1 MSDGRRAASRACLA
15 RAAGRA
21 AKLTPAGLVVAFI
34 ASSCAEPTQIRL
46 TLRSDAL
53 EARGAELQV
62 YVREAGDALDV
73 PVVETSGPW
82 SSPTEMGDLVVVPR
96 KDRSASVRVRAVL
109 AITKQATACT
119 VAEPDG
125 CIFAR
130 REFSFVRGRSLE
142 VPVVLHAA
150 CIGVPCDEESTC
162 NALGRCV
169 SARLDAASCAGG
181 ACDVEGEGPPP
192 VGGAPVASSDGGTD
206 AGSQR
211 DASDDDS
218 RECRALSFDG
228 VARHATIADAPE
240 FDGLGDMTVE
250 AWIRPAPSEALT
262 VGLVSHW
269 SPNNAGWIL
278 GMSPKIGGVMA
289 RVRSAGGEASASVM
303 GVITAGVWQHV
314 ALVRDGAMVAA
325 YVGGVRV
332 ASAPSVLGPTLDY
345 AGAVRIGAAQDPPS
359 GASFFAGLIREVRVS
374 RVARYK
380 DSFVPKW
387 RLDEDASTIAYY
399 PLSEEKGQAVV
410 DATGQRSGWRGTS
423 EAVELSDPAQVECE
437 AP

>member
-1 MSDGRRAASRACLA
+1 MPRVLAHALAVASRLPTIALA
-15 RAAGRA
+15 VA
-21 AKLTPAGLVVAFI
+21 LVG
-34 ASSCAEPTQIRL
+34 SCAEPTQIRL
-46 TLRSDAL
+46 VLRSDAL
-53 EARGAELQV
+53 GRPGPELQV
-62 YVREAGDALDV
+62 FVAEAGEVLDV

-82 SSPTEMGDLVVVPR
+82 ASASEIGDLVVVPR
-96 KDRSASVRVRAVL
+96 ADRRASVRVRAVL
-109 AITKQATACT
+109 A
-119 VAEPDG
+119 VAKRAGECSVAAPEG

-130 REFSFVRGRSLE
+130 REFSFVEGRSVE
-142 VPVVLHAA
+142 VPVALHAA
-150 CIGVPCDEESTC
+150 CVGVPCDEESTC

-169 SARLDAASCAGG
+169 SARVDADACAGG
-181 ACDVEGEGPPP
+181 ACDVEGEGEVPPP
-192 VGGAPVASSDGGTD
+192 GSEPPNVPADGGGPPPSPRD
-206 AGSQR
+206 AG
-211 DASDDDS
+211 DDDPP

-228 VARHATIADAPE
+228 VGRHATIADSPA
-240 FDGLGDMTVE
+240 FDGLADMTVE
-250 AWIRPAPSEALT
+250 AWIRPSPSEALT

-278 GMSPKIGGVMA
+278 GMSPKIGGIIA

-303 GVITAGVWQHV
+303 GVITAGSWQHV
-314 ALVRDGAMVAA
+314 ALVRDGATAAA

-345 AGAVRIGAAQDPPS
+345 AGAVRIGAAQDPPN

-380 DSFVPKW
+380 NTFVPKW
-387 RLDEDASTIAYY
+387 HLDADASTIAYY

-410 DATGQRSGWRGTS
+410 DAVEQRSGWRGTS
-423 EAVELSDPAQVECE
+423 EAVEPSDPGQVVCE